1 MKIISVAI
9 ADDHEL
15 IRVGLRSILAEQP
28 DLEFVCE
35 AKTGRE
41 AVSLCRKYKP
51 DILVL
56 DFSLPE
62 MDGLEVTKHIVAAN
76 IRTKVLIL
84 TMHDNIEYAARAIK
98 AGAYGFMVKGASSD
112 ELPEAIRKIAG
123 GGTWLSA
130 SISEKLIFSQ
140 FHSKAEAV
148 AGGLSDRELQV
159 LKQLA
164 AGKTLSEI
172 ADDLGISMKT
182 VETYKSRMLVKL
194 NLRNVADLTRF
205 AIRHGLVE

>member
-1 MKIISVAI
+1 MKKISVAI

-15 IRVGLRSILAEQP
+15 IRVGLRSIIDNLP
-28 DLEFVCE
+28 DIELLFE

-41 AVSLCRKYKP
+41 ALSLCRKHKP

-62 MDGLEVTKHIVAAN
+62 MDGLEVTKHITAAD
-76 IRTKVLIL
+76 IKTKVLIL
-84 TMHDNIEYAARAIK
+84 TMHDNVEYATRVIK

-112 ELPEAIRKIAG
+112 ELPAAIRKIAG
-123 GGTWLSA
+123 GGTWLPA
-130 SISEKLIFSQ
+130 SISEKIIFSQ
-140 FHSKAEAV
+140 YRTFDKADAS
-148 AGGLSDRELQV
+148 GLSDRELQV

-172 ADDLGISMKT
+172 GDDLGISMKT
-182 VETYKSRMLVKL
+182 VETYKSRMLTKL

-205 AIRHGLVE
+205 AIRHGFIE